1 MSKAPQSEQPNFSW
15 IIPAVEESGTSG
27 DEVASITKSMSSGVS
42 PASSRALL
50 HACTARSE
58 VCVSLLFQIELSDNV
73 QLESILS
80 DSKDIEN
87 VFDAKR
93 VFPGKG
99 D

>member
-1 MSKAPQSEQPNFSW
+1 MRDATIAISDNGGNILVAKSVTNSKR
-15 IIPAVEESGTSG
+15 I
-27 DEVASITKSMSSGVS
+27 
-42 PASSRALL
+42 
-50 HACTARSE
+50 
-58 VCVSLLFQIELSDNV
+58 VSLLFQIELSDNV